1 MKGGNACLPSYTLH
15 WRIADWSMPFPKL
28 WTSKHGIWVWYSVR
42 HRDGALGG
50 GVYSH
55 NSGSIL
61 PVADKAD
68 AKKGVWIIKPT
79 SQELLCFWLNLLK
92 FRSNIRYLTSMW
104 DVFFNHI
111 PQKSNWTI
119 CGVDQRFIL
128 NDNTEKTIVTDDFL
142 IQDTSYFFTF
152 KGSSEVCCIIH
163 IVKIYC
169 VFIFPHIWIKFIH
182 PGS

>member
-1 MKGGNACLPSYTLH
+1 MEFGYGIPYVTGMVHWGG
-15 WRIADWSMPFPKL
+15 R
-28 WTSKHGIWVWYSVR
+28 
-42 HRDGALGG
+42 

-104 DVFFNHI
+104 DVFLI
-111 PQKSNWTI
+111 IYPKKA
-119 CGVDQRFIL
+119 
-128 NDNTEKTIVTDDFL
+128 TELLVEL
-142 IQDTSYFFTF
+142 I
-152 KGSSEVCCIIH
+152 KGL
-163 IVKIYC
+163 
-169 VFIFPHIWIKFIH
+169 F
-182 PGS
+182 